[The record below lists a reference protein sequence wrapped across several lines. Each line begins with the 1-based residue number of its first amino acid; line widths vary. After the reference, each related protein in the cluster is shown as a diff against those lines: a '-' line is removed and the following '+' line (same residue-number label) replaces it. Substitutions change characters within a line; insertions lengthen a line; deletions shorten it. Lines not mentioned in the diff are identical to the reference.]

1 MIYLE
6 SARTIKI
13 MWQRI
18 LEYFA
23 DSPSQQKVIR
33 FLLENGFGISPNGK
47 TAVNGVEISAA
58 AVARAVNVDRRVI
71 ETVIQRILE
80 IDELKN
86 LFTNLRVT
94 PDFTNV
100 AKELGLSVVT
110 IFPKNAEDKNIVAS
124 VAGVLAAFNLP
135 LRQIFVTDSYT
146 AENPKLVIIVDGKLP
161 SGALD
166 KLRELPAIKAI
177 TF

>member
-1 MIYLE
+1 
-6 SARTIKI
+6 

-47 TAVNGVEISAA
+47 TAVNGVEVSAA
-58 AVARAVNVDRRVI
+58 AVARAVKVDRRVI
-71 ETVIQRILE
+71 DSVVERILE

-94 PDFTNV
+94 PDLTNV
-100 AKELGLSVVT
+100 AKELGLSVV
-110 IFPKNAEDKNIVAS
+110 IILPNNAEDKNIVAS
-124 VAGVLAAFNLP
+124 VAGVLAEFNLP
-135 LRQIFVTDSYT
+135 LRQIFVTDPHT
-146 AENPKLVIIVDGKLP
+146 AENPKLVIIADGRLP
-161 SGALD
+161 PNALD
-166 KLRELPAIKAI
+166 KLRELPAVKAI
-177 TF
+177 IF